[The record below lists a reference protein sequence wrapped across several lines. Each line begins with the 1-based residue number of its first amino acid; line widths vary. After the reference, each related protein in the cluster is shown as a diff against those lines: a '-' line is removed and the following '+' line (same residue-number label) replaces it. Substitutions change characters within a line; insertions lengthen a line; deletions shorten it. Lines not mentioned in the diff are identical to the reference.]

1 MPRSGSTT
9 NVPQPAPS
17 LEVLTH
23 GDAQLGELRYE
34 GGGEGVIV
42 VEGQLSGER
51 QVTVVPNRA
60 RAPDV
65 AP

>member
-1 MPRSGSTT
+1 MARFDSTT

-34 GGGEGVIV
+34 GGGEGVVV

-51 QVTVVPNRA
+51 QVSVVPNCA
-60 RAPDV
+60 RAADV